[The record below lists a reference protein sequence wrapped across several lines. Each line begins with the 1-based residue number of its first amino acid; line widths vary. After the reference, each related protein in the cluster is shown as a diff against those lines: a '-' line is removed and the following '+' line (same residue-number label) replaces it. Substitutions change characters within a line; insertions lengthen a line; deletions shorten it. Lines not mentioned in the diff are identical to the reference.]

1 MDVIRFQDKYGRKEK
16 PYEGINF
23 LKKINRNQLIF
34 KKPKKNSKTMY
45 NLQNIR
51 ITLKYIN
58 NSKQIKNFKKNS
70 TTAILDGGITNKKN
84 QKIISYGEII
94 KTETLKILLNSFKQT
109 KQLLVMQVDKK

>member
-1 MDVIRFQDKYGRKEK
+1 
-16 PYEGINF
+16 
-23 LKKINRNQLIF
+23 
-34 KKPKKNSKTMY
+34 MY

-58 NSKQIKNFKKNS
+58 NSKQIKNFKKKNS